1 MKIKKILG
9 TLFFLLLAVVLVS
22 CSKKTFE
29 VVFYD
34 WDNTVLDTQKVEEGS
49 VATAPKNP
57 TREGYDFLG
66 WNKEYTNI
74 TEDIEITATYQ
85 IKTFTVTRKN
95 HDGSILKID
104 ENVEWGTMPTYDGSL
119 PVKPLTTEQRNLIM
133 LLKTVV

>member
-9 TLFFLLLAVVLVS
+9 TLFFLLLVVVLVS

-34 WDNTVLDTQKVEEGS
+34 WDNTVLDTQKVKEGS

>member
-1 MKIKKILG
+1 MGEIHIKIKKILG
-9 TLFFLLLAVVLVS
+9 TLFFLSLAVVLVS

-85 IKTFTVTRKN
+85 IN
-95 HDGSILKID
+95 
-104 ENVEWGTMPTYDGSL
+104 TYTI
-119 PVKPLTTEQRNLIM
+119 VW
-133 LLKTVV
+133 